1 MGNRT
6 RPSILQ
12 TIDAEVA
19 FQIAQSRDIT
29 PMKGLHLFL
38 ASITHEMLLDD
49 SLKLWYLSPLAI
61 FDMWENEIATGDPRN
76 SLYIRGDE
84 IE

>member
-1 MGNRT
+1 MNTRT
-6 RPSILQ
+6 RPSILKNFD
-12 TIDAEVA
+12 TAVSILIAE
-19 FQIAQSRDIT
+19 SRGISELD
-29 PMKGLHLFL
+29 GFRLFIN
-38 ASITHEMLLDD
+38 SETHKMLVDD
-49 SLKLWYLSPLAI
+49 ELKMWYFSPFVL